1 MSEEELFN
9 KVNALLQKYDQ
20 PPPKTETKPEN
31 KTLTPQ
37 NTQIEEP
44 QKQKSDEEKKSNDS
58 DKESEKDN
66 ESSASAELEEINDCI
81 GDHSSE
87 NSESENEEY
96 KHLKEELDKG
106 NNFIDYFL
114 VVGVEPNIFMNQWLY
129 DTDLETLNTDYKSK
143 LEPKIISSFP
153 QFEKHTISFDE
164 SILLHCFP
172 NGYKLIHSIK
182 RPQPKLFSFILDNNY
197 FNLNYPQKYL
207 TCLIC
212 YESIAQYRMLYEQ
225 NKRIP
230 KNDSSKKKHEDIT
243 ENDYEKIRNTV
254 KNRDIFIPKCL
265 LIMSLDP
272 HFGEFEKILTEIY
285 NYSQG
290 IKYINTPT
298 VVQTPEKKSEKINLK
313 DIKNVDIT
321 IPIDKIIE
329 NLLIELPIPPRGF
342 STVEYTLNDEKRII
356 PQNKMNDLPL
366 VNINLKRLFI
376 DFEVKEILDI
386 YNILFLEGRIL
397 FFSKYIE
404 LLNIYIYGFLSL
416 LYPFQYQY
424 QIVTILPEKNFEIME
439 SITPFIAGIN
449 QPYEKD
455 FFEKRDFTLSDS
467 ILIVDIDKGC
477 IELCNEVNKFPEF
490 PKNPRKN
497 IERNLILI
505 VNKYLKEEIRIKSQ
519 ILGKAA
525 RESINLPS
533 SVILKNNEVKKRNTI
548 RASVRKPRNSNKSKT
563 EIEDDFDDVF
573 SNFNIDYNFNK
584 EVNELFFNFN
594 ASLLCNYSKFLN
606 LDFYSSNIMP
616 CLEILFKVDDFLK
629 EIPQAEK
636 DFYERFVSETQLFGD
651 FLYLRMIPKS
661 NKEKIRILRFDEKI
675 MEITS
680 NLFNRSSIQTVFT
693 NCKEYEFTDKYEISK
708 PRNLTGKEIS
718 TNEKLKARKLLLNY
732 GIIFTEKKDN
742 TVNIYYPIFPKL
754 TTKLFFYQNVG
765 EYYPPQ
771 NSWGDSIE
779 STNEYIISKSHLG
792 GVSFR
797 QNDMKNYIYICWMQM
812 WAMTFWY
819 CEEKEQNYRFQ
830 ELLKVLDKTS
840 CHEMEIF
847 NLLFETLSKYGK
859 NDNMILKLYAILL
872 KLHLNPSLK
881 VHKIVMNIID
891 KKQLEGNFNEKLQKI
906 LEKDKSVVY
915 EKKDFRKRV
924 FRSKYYE
931 DNLTEN
937 ITFFAFDNCV
947 DCQQPINL
955 EKLSKDFDKMSRD
968 LVWSKCPSC
977 NEPLLPKI
985 MVQFGK
991 EINKNGELKKNT
1003 SNYENVVLFSPYI
1016 LKVNYSTILFKNFGI
1031 KLDVEELMPKYPG
1044 IFWDSLWYFKLNG
1057 LEYDFMLP
1065 YKRDSNINYIKN
1077 DNLMILTTASKCTKD
1092 INKFTKEDLEKINA
1106 IDDLIK

>member
-20 PPPKTETKPEN
+20 PAPKPEN
-31 KTLTPQ
+31 KPLTPQ
-37 NTQIEEP
+37 TTLVEEP
-44 QKQKSDEEKKSNDS
+44 QEKLSDEDKKSNDS
-58 DKESEKDN
+58 NKDSEKDE
-66 ESSASAELEEINDCI
+66 ESSVGAELEEINDCI
-81 GDHSSE
+81 GGHSSE
-87 NSESENEEY
+87 NSFSENDDY

-114 VVGVEPNIFMNQWLY
+114 VVGVEPNIFLNRWLY
-129 DTDLETLNTDYKSK
+129 DSDLETLNKDYKNK

-172 NGYKLIHSIK
+172 NGYKLIQTSK

-225 NKRIP
+225 NKRLP
-230 KNDSSKKKHEDIT
+230 KNEENKKKYENIT
-243 ENDYEKIRNTV
+243 ENDYDKIRNTT
-254 KNRDIFIPKCL
+254 KNKDIYIPKCL
-265 LIMSLDP
+265 LFMSLCP
-272 HFGEFEKILTEIY
+272 HFGEFEKILIEIY

-298 VVQTPEKKSEKINLK
+298 IVQTPEKKSEEINLK
-313 DIKNVDIT
+313 DITNIEIN

-342 STVEYTLNDEKRII
+342 STVEYSLNDEKQII
-356 PQNKMNDLPL
+356 AQSKMNELPL

-477 IELCNEVNKFPEF
+477 IEMCNEVNKFPEF

-497 IERNLILI
+497 IEKNLILI
-505 VNKYLKEEIRIKSQ
+505 VNKYLKEEIKSKKQ
-519 ILGKAA
+519 ILGKSA

-533 SVILKNNEVKKRNTI
+533 SVIIKNNEVKKKNTL
-548 RASVRKPRNSNKSKT
+548 RASVRKPRTNKAKVT
-563 EIEDDFDDVF
+563 IMDENDDVF

-584 EVNELFFNFN
+584 EVNEVFFNFN
-594 ASLLCNYSKFLN
+594 ASLLGNYSKFLN

-616 CLEILFKVDDFLK
+616 CLEILFKVDAFLK
-629 EIPQAEK
+629 EVPQTEK

-651 FLYLRMIPKS
+651 FLYLRMIPKN

-675 MEITS
+675 MENTS
-680 NLFNRSSIQTVFT
+680 SLFNRSSDKIIFT

-708 PRNLTGKEIS
+708 PRKLTEKEI
-718 TNEKLKARKLLLNY
+718 TTFEKLKTRKILLNY
-732 GIIFTEKKDN
+732 GIITSEKKDN
-742 TVNIYYPIFPKL
+742 IINFYYPVFPKL
-754 TTKLFFYQNVG
+754 TTKLFFYQNAG

-771 NSWGDSIE
+771 NSWNESIE
-779 STNEYIISKSHLG
+779 SANEYVISKSHLG

-797 QNDMKNYIYICWMQM
+797 QNDMKNYVYLCWMQM

-906 LEKDKSVVY
+906 LEKDKSVIY

-931 DNLTEN
+931 DNILTES
-937 ITFFAFDNCV
+937 IIFFAFDNCV
-947 DCQQPINL
+947 DCQNPIDL
-955 EKLSKDFDKMSRD
+955 EKISKNFEQMSRD
-968 LVWSKCPSC
+968 LVWTKCPSC

-985 MVQFGK
+985 LIQFGK

-1003 SNYENVVLFSPYI
+1003 SNLANVVLFSPYI
-1016 LKVNYSTILFKNFGI
+1016 LKVNYSTILLKNFGV
-1031 KLDVEELMPKYPG
+1031 KLDVEELMPKYSG

-1065 YKRDSNINYIKN
+1065 YERDSNKKFVKT
-1077 DNLMILTTASKCTKD
+1077 DNLMIMTTANKGKD
-1092 INKFTKEDLEKINA
+1092 IQTFDKENLEKINT
-1106 IDDLIK
+1106 IDVAVK

>member
-20 PPPKTETKPEN
+20 PAPKPEN
-31 KTLTPQ
+31 KPLTPQ
-37 NTQIEEP
+37 TTLVEEP
-44 QKQKSDEEKKSNDS
+44 QEKLSDEDKKSNDS
-58 DKESEKDN
+58 NKDSEKDE
-66 ESSASAELEEINDCI
+66 ESSVGAELEEINDCI
-81 GDHSSE
+81 GGHSSE
-87 NSESENEEY
+87 NSFSENDDY

-114 VVGVEPNIFMNQWLY
+114 VVGVEPNIFLNRWLY
-129 DTDLETLNTDYKSK
+129 DSDLETLNKDYKNK

-172 NGYKLIHSIK
+172 NGYKLIQTSK

-225 NKRIP
+225 NKRLP
-230 KNDSSKKKHEDIT
+230 KNEENKKKYENIT
-243 ENDYEKIRNTV
+243 ENDYDKIRNTT
-254 KNRDIFIPKCL
+254 KNKDIYIPKCL
-265 LIMSLDP
+265 LFMSLCP
-272 HFGEFEKILTEIY
+272 HFGEFEKILIEIY

-298 VVQTPEKKSEKINLK
+298 IVQTPEKKSEEINLK
-313 DIKNVDIT
+313 DITNIEIN

-342 STVEYTLNDEKRII
+342 STVEYSLNDEKQII
-356 PQNKMNDLPL
+356 AQSKMNELPL

-386 YNILFLEGRIL
+386 YNTLFLEGRIL

-455 FFEKRDFTLSDS
+455 FFDKRDFTLSDS

-477 IELCNEVNKFPEF
+477 IEMCNEVNKFPEF

-497 IERNLILI
+497 IEKNLILI
-505 VNKYLKEEIRIKSQ
+505 VNKYLKEEIKSKKQ
-519 ILGKAA
+519 ILGKSA

-533 SVILKNNEVKKRNTI
+533 SVIIKNNEVKKKNTL
-548 RASVRKPRNSNKSKT
+548 RASVRKPRTNKAKVT
-563 EIEDDFDDVF
+563 IMDENDDVF

-584 EVNELFFNFN
+584 EVNEVFFNFN
-594 ASLLCNYSKFLN
+594 ASLLGNYSKFLN

-616 CLEILFKVDDFLK
+616 CLEILFKVDAFLK
-629 EIPQAEK
+629 EVPQTEK

-651 FLYLRMIPKS
+651 FLYLRMIPKN

-675 MEITS
+675 MENTS
-680 NLFNRSSIQTVFT
+680 SLFNRSSDKIIFT

-708 PRNLTGKEIS
+708 PRKLTEKEI
-718 TNEKLKARKLLLNY
+718 TTFEKLKTRKILLNY
-732 GIIFTEKKDN
+732 GIITSEKKDN
-742 TVNIYYPIFPKL
+742 IINFYYPVFPKL
-754 TTKLFFYQNVG
+754 TTKLFFYQNAG

-771 NSWGDSIE
+771 NSWNESIE
-779 STNEYIISKSHLG
+779 SANEYVISKSHLG

-797 QNDMKNYIYICWMQM
+797 QNDMKNYVYLCWMQM

-906 LEKDKSVVY
+906 LEKDKSVIY

-931 DNLTEN
+931 DNILTES
-937 ITFFAFDNCV
+937 IIFFAFDNCV
-947 DCQQPINL
+947 DCQNPIDL
-955 EKLSKDFDKMSRD
+955 EKISKNFEQMSRD
-968 LVWSKCPSC
+968 LVWTKCPSC

-985 MVQFGK
+985 LIQFGK

-1003 SNYENVVLFSPYI
+1003 SNLANVVLFSPYI
-1016 LKVNYSTILFKNFGI
+1016 LKVNYSTILLKNFGV
-1031 KLDVEELMPKYPG
+1031 KLDVEELMPKYSG

-1065 YKRDSNINYIKN
+1065 YERDSNKKFVKT
-1077 DNLMILTTASKCTKD
+1077 DNLMIMTTANKSKD
-1092 INKFTKEDLEKINA
+1092 IQTFDKENLEKINT
-1106 IDDLIK
+1106 IDVAVK

>member
-20 PPPKTETKPEN
+20 PAPKPEN
-31 KTLTPQ
+31 KPLTPQ
-37 NTQIEEP
+37 TTLVEEP
-44 QKQKSDEEKKSNDS
+44 QEKLSDEDKKSNDS
-58 DKESEKDN
+58 NKDSEKDE
-66 ESSASAELEEINDCI
+66 ESSVGAELEEINDCI
-81 GDHSSE
+81 GGHSSE
-87 NSESENEEY
+87 NSFSENDDY

-114 VVGVEPNIFMNQWLY
+114 VVGVEPNIFLNRWLY
-129 DTDLETLNTDYKSK
+129 DSDLETLNKDYKNK

-172 NGYKLIHSIK
+172 NGYKLIQTSK

-225 NKRIP
+225 NKRLP
-230 KNDSSKKKHEDIT
+230 KNEENKKKYENIT
-243 ENDYEKIRNTV
+243 ENDYDKIKNTT
-254 KNRDIFIPKCL
+254 KNKDIYIPKCL
-265 LIMSLDP
+265 LFMSLCP
-272 HFGEFEKILTEIY
+272 HFGEFEKILIEIY

-298 VVQTPEKKSEKINLK
+298 IVQTPEKKSEEINLK
-313 DIKNVDIT
+313 DITNIEIN

-342 STVEYTLNDEKRII
+342 STVEYSLNDEKQII
-356 PQNKMNDLPL
+356 AQSKMNELPL

-386 YNILFLEGRIL
+386 YNTLFLEGRIL

-455 FFEKRDFTLSDS
+455 FFDKRDFTLSDS

-477 IELCNEVNKFPEF
+477 IEMCNEVNKFPEF

-497 IERNLILI
+497 IEKNLILI
-505 VNKYLKEEIRIKSQ
+505 VNKYLKEEIKSKKQ
-519 ILGKAA
+519 ILGKSA

-533 SVILKNNEVKKRNTI
+533 SVIIKNNEVKKKNTL
-548 RASVRKPRNSNKSKT
+548 RASVRKPRTNKAKVT
-563 EIEDDFDDVF
+563 IMDENDDVF

-584 EVNELFFNFN
+584 EVNEVFFNFN
-594 ASLLCNYSKFLN
+594 ASLLGNYSKFLN

-616 CLEILFKVDDFLK
+616 CLEILFKVDAFLK
-629 EIPQAEK
+629 EVPQTEK

-651 FLYLRMIPKS
+651 FLYLRMIPKN

-675 MEITS
+675 MENTS
-680 NLFNRSSIQTVFT
+680 SLFNRSSDKIIFT

-708 PRNLTGKEIS
+708 PRKLTEKEI
-718 TNEKLKARKLLLNY
+718 TTYEKLKTRKILLNY
-732 GIIFTEKKDN
+732 GIITSEKKDN
-742 TVNIYYPIFPKL
+742 IINFYYPVFPKL
-754 TTKLFFYQNVG
+754 TTKLFFYQNAG

-771 NSWGDSIE
+771 NSWNESIE
-779 STNEYIISKSHLG
+779 SANEYVISKSHLG

-797 QNDMKNYIYICWMQM
+797 QNDMKNYVYLCWMQM

-847 NLLFETLSKYGK
+847 NLLFEALSKYAK

-906 LEKDKSVVY
+906 LEKDKSVIY

-931 DNLTEN
+931 DNILTES
-937 ITFFAFDNCV
+937 IIFFAFDNCV
-947 DCQQPINL
+947 DCQNPIDL
-955 EKLSKDFDKMSRD
+955 EKISKNFEQMSRD
-968 LVWSKCPSC
+968 LVWTKCPSC

-985 MVQFGK
+985 LIQFGK

-1003 SNYENVVLFSPYI
+1003 SNLANVVLFSPYI
-1016 LKVNYSTILFKNFGI
+1016 LKVNYSTILLKNFGV
-1031 KLDVEELMPKYPG
+1031 KLDVEELMPKYSG

-1065 YKRDSNINYIKN
+1065 YERDSNKKFVKT
-1077 DNLMILTTASKCTKD
+1077 DNLMIMTTANKGKD
-1092 INKFTKEDLEKINA
+1092 IQTFDKENLEKINT
-1106 IDDLIK
+1106 IDVAVK

>member
-20 PPPKTETKPEN
+20 PAPKPEN
-31 KTLTPQ
+31 KPLTPQ
-37 NTQIEEP
+37 TTLVEEP
-44 QKQKSDEEKKSNDS
+44 QEKLSDEDKKSNDS
-58 DKESEKDN
+58 NKDSEKDE
-66 ESSASAELEEINDCI
+66 ESSVGAELEEINDCI
-81 GDHSSE
+81 GGHSSE
-87 NSESENEEY
+87 NSFSENDDY

-114 VVGVEPNIFMNQWLY
+114 VVGVEPNIFLNRWLY
-129 DTDLETLNTDYKSK
+129 DSDLETLNKDYKNK

-172 NGYKLIHSIK
+172 NGYKLIQTSK

-225 NKRIP
+225 NKRLP
-230 KNDSSKKKHEDIT
+230 KNEENKKKYENIT
-243 ENDYEKIRNTV
+243 ENDYDKIKNTT
-254 KNRDIFIPKCL
+254 KNKDIYIPKCL
-265 LIMSLDP
+265 LFMSLCP
-272 HFGEFEKILTEIY
+272 HFGEFEKILIEIY

-298 VVQTPEKKSEKINLK
+298 IVQTPEKKSEEINLK
-313 DIKNVDIT
+313 DITNIEIN

-342 STVEYTLNDEKRII
+342 STVEYSLNDEKQII
-356 PQNKMNDLPL
+356 AQSKMNELPL

-386 YNILFLEGRIL
+386 YNTLFLEGRIL

-455 FFEKRDFTLSDS
+455 FFDKRDFTLSDS

-477 IELCNEVNKFPEF
+477 IEMCNEVNKFPEF

-497 IERNLILI
+497 IEKNLILI
-505 VNKYLKEEIRIKSQ
+505 VNKYLKEEIKSKKQ
-519 ILGKAA
+519 ILGKSA

-533 SVILKNNEVKKRNTI
+533 SVIIKNNEVKKKNTL
-548 RASVRKPRNSNKSKT
+548 RASVRKPRTNKAKVT
-563 EIEDDFDDVF
+563 IMDENDDVF

-584 EVNELFFNFN
+584 EVNEVFFNFN
-594 ASLLCNYSKFLN
+594 ASLLGNYSKFLN

-616 CLEILFKVDDFLK
+616 CLEILFKVDAFLK
-629 EIPQAEK
+629 EVPQTEK

-651 FLYLRMIPKS
+651 FLYLRMIPKN

-675 MEITS
+675 MENTS
-680 NLFNRSSIQTVFT
+680 SLFNRSSDKIIFT

-708 PRNLTGKEIS
+708 PRKLTEKEI
-718 TNEKLKARKLLLNY
+718 TTYEKLKTRKILLNY
-732 GIIFTEKKDN
+732 GIITSEKKDN
-742 TVNIYYPIFPKL
+742 IINFYYPVFPKL
-754 TTKLFFYQNVG
+754 TTKLFFYQNAG

-771 NSWGDSIE
+771 NSWNESIE
-779 STNEYIISKSHLG
+779 SANEYVISKSHLG

-797 QNDMKNYIYICWMQM
+797 QNDMKNYVYLCWMQM

-872 KLHLNPSLK
+872 KLHLNPSSK
-881 VHKIVMNIID
+881 VHKIVMNLID
-891 KKQLEGNFNEKLQKI
+891 KNQLEGNFNEKLQKI
-906 LEKDKSVVY
+906 LEKDKSVIY

-931 DNLTEN
+931 DNILTES
-937 ITFFAFDNCV
+937 IIFFAFDNCV
-947 DCQQPINL
+947 DCQNPIDL
-955 EKLSKDFDKMSRD
+955 EKISKNFEQMSRD
-968 LVWSKCPSC
+968 LVWTKCPSC

-985 MVQFGK
+985 LIQFGK

-1003 SNYENVVLFSPYI
+1003 SNLANVVLFSPYI
-1016 LKVNYSTILFKNFGI
+1016 LKVNYSTILLKNFGV
-1031 KLDVEELMPKYPG
+1031 KLDVEELMPKYSG

-1065 YKRDSNINYIKN
+1065 YERDSNKKFVKT
-1077 DNLMILTTASKCTKD
+1077 DNLMIMTTANKGKD
-1092 INKFTKEDLEKINA
+1092 IQTFDKENLEKINT
-1106 IDDLIK
+1106 IDVAVK